1 MRTISQCFGISAA
14 RAQADMD
21 LSLSGGNDRW
31 HASSS
36 MTLLLA
42 VGATTEA
49 APEAAHAPGAE
60 DAEAAR
66 EDAASP
72 PEAMAEDAE
81 AQGEATAA
89 TEALLGKPRLFLYSS
104 RNPKGSDPKSSSSSP
119 EVDMGARQ
127 VRAPGCGKRARGCSD
142 VVGVRKALCGKRCK
156 LRSARAE
163 MAT

>member
-66 EDAASP
+66 EDAASL

-81 AQGEATAA
+81 AQGEATADPSTRGVSPVA
-89 TEALLGKPRLFLYSS
+89 KTWGSALILTRPRCRVYDLTL
-104 RNPKGSDPKSSSSSP
+104 
-119 EVDMGARQ
+119 E
-127 VRAPGCGKRARGCSD
+127 
-142 VVGVRKALCGKRCK
+142 LC
-156 LRSARAE
+156 
-163 MAT
+163 